1 MLERGRI
8 QIYCWLQTFLIAGS
22 GQQAV
27 FHPGQADGAHLW
39 DGEDQGLRDGQVPEE
54 SHPLVLVQLF
64 CLSPIPEV
72 GPRGPEVVF
81 VIKIKFF
88 FLIFMTTLCLAM
100 KNLKEIIKYR
110 RRKRLFF
117 FFLPLGISSTKT
129 SSVKGTWLLLY
140 PKNGAF
146 INLTGDLE
154 QW

>member
-8 QIYCWLQTFLIAGS
+8 RIYCWLQTFLIAGS

-72 GPRGPEVVF
+72 GPRGPGVVF

-88 FLIFMTTLCLAM
+88 SSHFYDHVMSSYE
-100 KNLKEIIKYR
+100 KP
-110 RRKRLFF
+110 KR
-117 FFLPLGISSTKT
+117 
-129 SSVKGTWLLLY
+129 
-140 PKNGAF
+140 N
-146 INLTGDLE
+146 N
-154 QW
+154 